1 VRINTETSVGMF
13 VLGALA
19 IFFYMTFHI
28 GVFRLDSGSYRGQIV
43 YFSDVSGLSKKADVK
58 IAGVKVGWVSELG
71 LAPRETKGGYN
82 AKAEIMVLKQYQL
95 RADAYAIVRQDG
107 LLGVKYLE
115 LVPGDP
121 IAPPLKYG
129 GPLGKPG
136 KAPVS
141 LDDLLQQF
149 SVIANNVEDIT
160 GSIKDSFATP
170 DGKQRLQDIMGDF
183 HSAASRIASFSNVID
198 RIVTTNEDD
207 INGIILDVRE
217 FAGQM
222 RETMPLLK
230 DDFHRLANRLSDET
244 LPAFDKNVERIANV
258 FDRDFGGIADK
269 LESTAD
275 AIEEAALQT
284 RDGFRSFGSVASK
297 IDDGKGLIGKLV
309 NEDQTYQDLKV
320 AVQGLKN
327 YFSKIESLGVVF
339 DSHFESMYSPGE
351 NFALKD
357 AKGYFDIRIHPN
369 EDHFY
374 MLQFMGS
381 TKGSIRRTVTDTEY
395 YDTSGNKYNIDE
407 VLSTLTTGNEFR
419 KLEFSPEKRKIT
431 RTRDSKKVGFQFGK
445 TFNETAFRFGLF
457 DGTFGVGVDYDIPF
471 GTEKL
476 RWVTSFEMFDMRGR
490 ERIDDQRP
498 HFKWINRVFFMR
510 NFYFD
515 FGADDF
521 ISRHNANAFFG
532 VGLRF
537 GDDDIKYF
545 ISRLGLTSGGGFN

>member
-1 VRINTETSVGMF
+1 
-13 VLGALA
+13 
-19 IFFYMTFHI
+19 MTFQI
-28 GVFRLDSGSYRGQIV
+28 GVFRLDSGSYREQIV

-58 IAGVKVGWVSELG
+58 IAGVKVGWVSAIG
-71 LAPRETKGGYN
+71 LAQRKQKGGYN
-82 AKAEIMVLKQYQL
+82 AQADIMVLKKYQL
-95 RADAYAIVRQDG
+95 KADAYAVVRQDG
-107 LLGVKYLE
+107 LLGTKYLE
-115 LVPGDP
+115 IIPGDP
-121 IAPPLKYG
+121 LAPPLKYG
-129 GPLGKPG
+129 APLGKPG

-149 SVIANNVEDIT
+149 GTIASNVEDIT
-160 GSIKDSFATP
+160 LSIKDSLVSG
-170 DGKQRLQDIMGDF
+170 DGKQRLQEIMVDF
-183 HSAASRIASFSNVID
+183 SSAASRIASFSTIID
-198 RIVTTNEDD
+198 RIVSTNEDD
-207 INGIILDVRE
+207 VNGIIRDVRE

-222 RETMPLLK
+222 RETMPLIK
-230 DDFHRLANRLSDET
+230 DDFHRLATRLSDET
-244 LPAFDKNVERIANV
+244 LPSFDRNVERIANV
-258 FDRDFGGIADK
+258 FDRDFGGMADK

-327 YFSKIESLGVVF
+327 YFSKVESLGVVF
-339 DSHFESMYSPGE
+339 DSHFESMYSPAE
-351 NFALKD
+351 NFELKD

-369 EDHFY
+369 QDHFY

-381 TKGSIRRTVTDTEY
+381 TKGSIVRKVTDTEY

-419 KLEFSPEKRKIT
+419 KLEFSPEKREII
-431 RTRDSKKVGFQFGK
+431 RTRDTKKVGFQFGK
-445 TFNETAFRFGLF
+445 SFTDTAFRFGLF

-471 GTEKL
+471 GTDKL
-476 RWVTSFEMFDMRGR
+476 RWVTSFEAFDMRGR
-490 ERIDDQRP
+490 DRINDQRP
-498 HFKWINRVFFMR
+498 HLKWINRVFFLR

-521 ISRHNANAFFG
+521 ISRHNGNAFFG
-532 VGLRF
+532 LGLRF

-545 ISRLGLTSGGGFN
+545 ISRLGMTGGGGFN